1 MHVTPQRV
9 NEIEPSTYEII
20 VNIIPRS
27 FKFALLYVLGVVPFV
42 INSVYM
48 GHVASK
54 NQLAAVGLGNM
65 MMNIFVLFTIDGL
78 ASGIDILSS
87 QAYGAKENRLACIP
101 YQRARMVTALQCL
114 WIVPIFCF
122 TERWMTAIGQDPIVS
137 KFAGEYTRAAAPFVI
152 IFTDGTCMCKLY
164 LAFLRPGKLMALSVI
179 LTPLHAVW
187 VHIFVGV
194 CSLGNAGLGLAFG
207 TGSIVRYIAI
217 ACLLWKDAPE
227 LGVQRHWIFWFE
239 RESFSGWCA
248 YLKVAA
254 PCMCQTILEAL
265 YYEIVSLLA
274 GYLGPTSLAATSITI
289 TCIWLPMALPYG
301 LAVGTT
307 ILIGNAIGSG
317 SVAMVKKT
325 AVLSV
330 WLALACW
337 AVIALMIF
345 VFSDHLARLLTAHA
359 DIQRMSRVFLL
370 TFSVS
375 GFFDSSQLV
384 MAGIL
389 KGLGLV
395 STPVFTYGIMYY
407 LVMLPSAILLAF
419 KLNLGAEGLWLS
431 FFVGTGSAT
440 LIYALRLSSVDYE
453 ALTSAARAVMHKEE

>member
-9 NEIEPSTYEII
+9 NEIEPSTYDII
-20 VNIIPRS
+20 VNIIPGS
-27 FKFALLYVLGVVPFV
+27 FKFALLYVLAVVPVV

-87 QAYGAKENRLACIP
+87 QAYGAKENRLACIT

-114 WIVPIFCF
+114 WIVPMFCF

-152 IFTDGTCMCKLY
+152 IFTEGTCMCKLY
-164 LAFLRPGKLMALSVI
+164 LAFLRPGKLMALSII

-207 TGSIVRYIAI
+207 TGSIVWYIAI

-239 RESFSGWCA
+239 KESFSGWCA

-254 PCMCQTILEAL
+254 PCMCQTTLEAL

-274 GYLGPTSLAATSITI
+274 GYLGPTSLAATSITF
-289 TCIWLPMALPYG
+289 TCLWLPLALPYG

-317 SVAMVKKT
+317 SVAMVKKNGS
-325 AVLSV
+325 AVSLVGSG
-330 WLALACW
+330 LLG
-337 AVIALMIF
+337 
-345 VFSDHLARLLTAHA
+345 SDRPNDLR
-359 DIQRMSRVFLL
+359 FLRPPSSSPHCSCGYP
-370 TFSVS
+370 THVQSVS
-375 GFFDSSQLV
+375 LDFQCIRLFRFVS
-384 MAGIL
+384 AGYGRNL
-389 KGLGLV
+389 ERLGTCQHTCV
-395 STPVFTYGIMYY
+395 Y
-407 LVMLPSAILLAF
+407 LRDYVLL
-419 KLNLGAEGLWLS
+419 GH
-431 FFVGTGSAT
+431 AT
-440 LIYALRLSSVDYE
+440 KCH
-453 ALTSAARAVMHKEE
+453 LTCL